1 MEENFLLDLVSALDQ
16 SRSQKRVNAD
26 IKTLEKTINMLRLT
40 ATLAKGSSKKEIN
53 AYIKTLSSQL
63 STIKLRAKIDS
74 KNLKSEINSE
84 LGKVS
89 FKDIDVLNIDGNK
102 TKLKAQKVI
111 ADTKAYIEKNPIN
124 IGINYENR
132 RNKLDNDL
140 TAYLNRHTKISE
152 SSVLLKEA
160 DKVRNLIGAINDKK
174 SLREAT
180 DAFQLYRS
188 EVSATGF
195 NTKSTTDKIKDMLS
209 HVTKISSALGVAT
222 MLLNNFTKS
231 MKTLR
236 ENDTVLTEISKTS
249 ELTKNQLR
257 ELGDEAFKTASKYG
271 QLSSNYLLG
280 VQEMARSGYEDMSKE
295 LGELSLLAQ
304 SAGDMTADSANNY
317 LLATDAAY
325 KYGGSIEKL
334 NVALDGANYISN
346 KNSAALTDIADATR
360 VSASFAANAGIAIDE
375 LTAAEATMIAT
386 TKRSGSEIGRAF
398 RSIILNLQQVSG
410 EFDGEVI
417 DEEQLKKV
425 EARCHSMGVELEYM
439 KDGIA
444 TLRNPIEVL
453 KELAEVYNSL
463 PDNSA
468 DKQGLISDLGG
479 KYHANALSAL
489 LSRWDLYEKMLSEF
503 SQGAGSALE
512 EAEKTANSWEGSM
525 NRLQNSFDSF
535 INTLTNKE
543 AIMGGISFFD
553 GLIQGAESL
562 TDIIGEIPIVLTTL
576 NTAMVAM
583 KKDYGI
589 TQLVNKDN
597 GKLDIQ
603 GNIFGID
610 FTNIKNLK
618 KHYEEAGEAIT
629 KWNKEL
635 KGGKI
640 NIDAFNNSIVQNN
653 AQLKDYL
660 STCSKDAPASLAG
673 YKAHLNAAGISTDAL
688 RLKTILLNSAISMG
702 IGIAIQA
709 AVQGIAY
716 LIQREEKLRQAT
728 EEAANAYK
736 ESASSIEDYASRY
749 EELHKALIAAKGNEE
764 ETYSI
769 KKQLLELQAELN
781 NKFGEECGTVDL
793 VTNAYELQTEAIRN
807 LNKEKAQLFLNENKE
822 GIDKSEKEM
831 MKDRHYNLS
840 YTGLTGNSEKGK
852 ALKEI
857 AEKYK
862 EQGMALLDEYGDGT
876 YLQFSVHLNADAQS
890 AYETINAF
898 ENDLR
903 DKAKELGD
911 ERMFDDVLD
920 VSSDSL
926 NKAKETIENYGDTYK
941 QALIAD
947 IVSDDD
953 KSKTY
958 GEALKAV
965 EAYNEAVL
973 KSENPY
979 DDQNV
984 TQAKENLDAV
994 KASIQDNE
1002 EEWGKYSVLFD
1013 DVFEQADTRLLKFN
1027 EALKTDSGLKELAND
1042 LEGLSDIDLQALD
1055 ENVGKNNSFDKLKE
1069 AANGYKV
1076 NVDELIA
1083 ALVRLG
1089 YVQGEAQSTVADT
1102 TQSIPATISSSIQQ
1116 IATQLEPQFA
1126 KLGEAYQ
1133 EIFKLDDNGKEKFS
1147 LASIDNSMLEE
1158 LRQSF
1163 AEIESEIGVAFDSSK
1178 LEPFFAVLT
1187 NGNSTAEQVQ
1197 QAFND
1202 LATAYLY
1209 STDTL
1214 DQLNSETAD
1223 AIEKQLEEMGV
1234 QNAAEIVADALT
1246 AKTEELIVA
1255 KEYLAETGKELAS
1268 ATEEERNAF
1277 ILEQIEAGNCGEALA
1292 LLQLKKLLVNQSTV
1306 TTAADC
1312 QNILALALA
1321 ANIGIQQLQ
1330 QLQTLMNM
1338 ITQRDAAVQSGDS
1351 RAVSELNRAIHEFSA
1366 NVVNNL
1372 DLDDVKVDFGNI
1384 GGGAS
1389 KAGKAG
1395 KKAGDA
1401 YVDAFEKELKK
1412 LQTLR
1417 DQGKITEKQYL
1428 DYLRKLYQRFFRD
1441 KKKYAEQY
1449 AKYEHEYLQGMKSLY
1464 ESALSGITS
1473 MLDKQI
1479 SAYGDSRDAA
1489 VESLEAQRDA
1499 AIEAKEA
1506 EKERYEQE
1514 IELIDK
1520 QIAAKE
1526 KAIQKIRDEIDAMET
1541 ANADRKMALNLQ
1553 LDEYNL
1559 QRQLN
1564 QKTKLIYTE
1573 DGFKYDIDTSGLR
1586 EAKQKVEDDKLEIA
1600 IANKEKE
1607 IKLIEK
1613 EIDLLENRKSGIN
1626 ENIDLLDKQIDQIN
1640 DYYDKLIADT
1650 EKYWDNLISG
1660 MQDYKSRWEELG
1672 EIEENAKV
1680 IETLRALGIEV
1691 DDVLGMSEEAFAKFK
1706 DEYVGILADIYSGN
1720 DSMLSALSDTT
1731 GRSVDQMGSYL
1742 DSTQGYIDSL
1752 SGIGDSLNP
1761 LAESIGNVDES
1772 MGTLSS
1778 TASEANENLSNA
1790 AGSVDSVNSSL
1801 GETASTTGE
1810 VATNVDSV
1818 VDGLNQMPESG
1829 NVSGLAGEFE
1839 TLATKIGEVA
1849 KALGIS
1855 EGEAVSTL
1863 FQAMSELNTVTLGG
1877 ETEGIIGQFTLL
1889 KQAILDVIETIG
1901 SSEAQTI
1908 GSLMSA
1914 IVQLN
1919 SITLDESIIKQFTNL
1934 KTAIDSVTAAI
1945 SGGGGESS
1953 EGEGS
1958 GGGSGSSG
1966 GKQGSKGGKGSQGK
1980 GESGG
1985 GDNSLT
1991 GAIKSMGENAKE
2003 VIGEPDA
2010 EGDGTVIGEFGSME
2024 TAVNDV
2030 RDAIG
2035 TGDSEGSTG
2044 SSKASEGDGTLI
2056 GSIEDLGEKTVEVL
2070 GEPGGEGV
2078 IGRFEQFKEPIREA
2092 DEHVHSISDGLDAID
2107 GKEVECTITVNVKQ
2121 NGSAY
2126 AEGTVLGSMNLES
2139 GEYTAQ
2145 YGKAFAGGTGKYEGL
2160 PKAEKNALVSEYGQT
2175 EMTVLPDG
2183 KTIITDEPTMM
2194 DLPKDTVIYNE
2205 EQTKKIMDNKIDA
2218 SGNAH
2223 ADGTDDTIWT
2233 TLADGSKV
2241 RPLQPGDKMWDLYH
2255 AFDAYLKSI
2264 DGNLE
2269 KLVPN
2274 SFYEQNREW
2283 NKLADQISYANSV
2296 VNNRNVQ
2303 QPVTIQIGD
2312 INLTGVQDVN
2322 GLAQAIKTRLPGQ
2335 MMQEYSKN

>member
-74 KNLKSEINSE
+74 KNLKSEINSA

-553 GLIQGAESL
+553 RLIQGAETL
-562 TDIIGEIPIVLTTL
+562 TDTIGEIPVVLTTL
-576 NTAMVAM
+576 NTAMTAM

-589 TQLVNKDN
+589 TQLVNPETKE
-597 GKLDIQ
+597 LDIQ
-603 GNIFGID
+603 GNLMGID
-610 FTNIKNLK
+610 FSAIKEQK
-618 KHYEEAGEAIT
+618 KHFLQASEEI
-629 KWNKEL
+629 KYWNKEL
-635 KGGKI
+635 RSGKA
-640 NIDAFNNSIVQNN
+640 DLDSFSGSLVKNN
-653 AQLKDYL
+653 AQFKAYL
-660 STCSKDAPASLAG
+660 QTTSKDAPASLAG
-673 YKAHLNAAGISTDAL
+673 YKTSLNAAGISTDAL

-728 EEAANAYK
+728 KEAIETFESISSEVESLEDKLSELNEQIGKLDPITDAEDIENLQLETEELEKQLAILKEKQRIASAEADKAARK
-736 ESASSIEDYASRY
+736 SLGKTEASRY
-749 EELHKALIAAKGNEE
+749 KTEERESAYGGVESGAAYVTKDEEL
-764 ETYSI
+764 
-769 KKQLLELQAELN
+769 Q
-781 NKFGEECGTVDL
+781 
-793 VTNAYELQTEAIRN
+793 NAIEA
-807 LNKEKAQLFLNENKE
+807 
-822 GIDKSEKEM
+822 
-831 MKDRHYNLS
+831 Y
-840 YTGLTGNSEKGK
+840 
-852 ALKEI
+852 
-857 AEKYK
+857 EKYK
-862 EQGMALLDEYGDGT
+862 SKVDEANDALANMAKTGDYTKEEWKEQEQIVSTYSEKMEDARAHANELAVSLDEQKQGLNGSTDASQTLLTKIEGVITQYGQWLKKINGT
-876 YLQFSVHLNADAQS
+876 TEALEEQAEAEEEVSETAKSISFEQAWADSFTSESEAVKKLGDDLLGLAEKGRLS
-890 AYETINAF
+890 KRAF
-898 ENDLR
+898 EEVDSNAGGYFKNLGISADEAVDKINKLVDEAKQLSSMSGEISKISEALR
-903 DKAKELGD
+903 DKRENKFVDADTLSEFDVEIKGLDSWDKFQSVLGSTTSSYQECKDAAETLAREWVNSGNFLSQLTEQNKEYYQTQLESMGVANAEEVVMHQLALAKEEARIATLNLANMTQEAMAGLLGEAESAGITQGEIYRLAAAEIAYNSTGLSTQD
-911 ERMFDDVLD
+911 KIDQLGN
-920 VSSDSL
+920 L
-926 NKAKETIENYGDTYK
+926 AKAYGDT
-941 QALIAD
+941 ATAAIAAAAAD
-947 IVSDDD
+947 RVANGHGDLETIMSDMMAQIGRAA
-953 KSKTY
+953 KSYTI
-958 GEALKAV
+958 
-965 EAYNEAVL
+965 
-973 KSENPY
+973 
-979 DDQNV
+979 D
-984 TQAKENLDAV
+984 
-994 KASIQDNE
+994 
-1002 EEWGKYSVLFD
+1002 F
-1013 DVFEQADTRLLKFN
+1013 
-1027 EALKTDSGLKELAND
+1027 SGL
-1042 LEGLSDIDLQALD
+1042 
-1055 ENVGKNNSFDKLKE
+1055 GK
-1069 AANGYKV
+1069 G
-1076 NVDELIA
+1076 
-1083 ALVRLG
+1083 
-1089 YVQGEAQSTVADT
+1089 
-1102 TQSIPATISSSIQQ
+1102 
-1116 IATQLEPQFA
+1116 A
-1126 KLGEAYQ
+1126 K
-1133 EIFKLDDNGKEKFS
+1133 
-1147 LASIDNSMLEE
+1147 
-1158 LRQSF
+1158 
-1163 AEIESEIGVAFDSSK
+1163 
-1178 LEPFFAVLT
+1178 
-1187 NGNSTAEQVQ
+1187 
-1197 QAFND
+1197 
-1202 LATAYLY
+1202 
-1209 STDTL
+1209 
-1214 DQLNSETAD
+1214 
-1223 AIEKQLEEMGV
+1223 
-1234 QNAAEIVADALT
+1234 
-1246 AKTEELIVA
+1246 
-1255 KEYLAETGKELAS
+1255 S
-1268 ATEEERNAF
+1268 A
-1277 ILEQIEAGNCGEALA
+1277 G
-1292 LLQLKKLLVNQSTV
+1292 
-1306 TTAADC
+1306 
-1312 QNILALALA
+1312 
-1321 ANIGIQQLQ
+1321 
-1330 QLQTLMNM
+1330 
-1338 ITQRDAAVQSGDS
+1338 
-1351 RAVSELNRAIHEFSA
+1351 
-1366 NVVNNL
+1366 
-1372 DLDDVKVDFGNI
+1372 
-1384 GGGAS
+1384 S
-1389 KAGKAG
+1389 KAGKDYKDG
-1395 KKAGDA
+1395 
-1401 YVDAFEKELKK
+1401 
-1412 LQTLR
+1412 LR
-1417 DQGKITEKQYL
+1417 EQLSDLDSVISGITGKIDDQISSINEQKSAALDAISEEMEALEESKENALEAIEQERQARLDAIEEQRKQIEQNISEKQKIIDSINEEIKSMRSANEQRKREL
-1428 DYLRKLYQRFFRD
+1428 DLAK
-1441 KKKYAEQY
+1441 
-1449 AKYEHEYLQGMKSLY
+1449 AKYELERQQHIRNKLVYT
-1464 ESALSGITS
+1464 ESDGLVYREDTNGI
-1473 MLDKQI
+1473 
-1479 SAYGDSRDAA
+1479 RDAKEQ
-1489 VESLEAQRDA
+1489 VRQ
-1499 AIEAKEA
+1499 IEL
-1506 EKERYEQE
+1506 E
-1514 IELIDK
+1514 IE
-1520 QIAAKE
+1520 
-1526 KAIQKIRDEIDAMET
+1526 
-1541 ANADRKMALNLQ
+1541 
-1553 LDEYNL
+1553 
-1559 QRQLN
+1559 
-1564 QKTKLIYTE
+1564 
-1573 DGFKYDIDTSGLR
+1573 
-1586 EAKQKVEDDKLEIA
+1586 
-1600 IANKEKE
+1600 IANKEKQ
-1607 IKLIEK
+1607 IDLIEK
-1613 EIDLLENRKSGIN
+1613 EISLLENKL
-1626 ENIDLLDKQIDQIN
+1626 DLLDEEENRVNDFYDILSKQTE
-1640 DYYDKLIADT
+1640 DYYNSQLKNLEKQRKETESYFESITKNLENQKSKFQELTEILEKAELSAKLKQLGIDEEALLNGSEEEFNKLKDAYMNIVFQLN
-1650 EKYWDNLISG
+1650 EGNDEVLNKLRELSG
-1660 MQDYKSRWEELG
+1660 YEGTAPTMLEESNTKLGTMNDELG
-1672 EIEENAKV
+1672 TAN
-1680 IETLRALGIEV
+1680 TEV
-1691 DDVLGMSEEAFAKFK
+1691 
-1706 DEYVGILADIYSGN
+1706 GN
-1720 DSMLSALSDTT
+1720 
-1731 GRSVDQMGSYL
+1731 
-1742 DSTQGYIDSL
+1742 
-1752 SGIGDSLNP
+1752 
-1761 LAESIGNVDES
+1761 
-1772 MGTLSS
+1772 
-1778 TASEANENLSNA
+1778 
-1790 AGSVDSVNSSL
+1790 VNSSL
-1801 GETASTTGE
+1801 DRTASTTSD
-1810 VATNVDSV
+1810 VATNVSDV
-1818 VDGLNQMPESG
+1818 NT
-1829 NVSGLAGEFE
+1829 N
-1839 TLATKIGEVA
+1839 IGETTGLINEEKGAFDDLKQTIGLIVEAINQKIQAIETGQSTVA
-1849 KALGIS
+1849 SAVGS
-1855 EGEAVSTL
+1855 EMAN
-1863 FQAMSELNTVTLGG
+1863 FQLLINKILEVKEKLDEVNNTVTTMDRQPVDNLTNAFQLLYDKLLLVSNLLGVG
-1877 ETEGIIGQFTLL
+1877 MEGAEEGAVSGISGAIQALNEISLEEGIIAQFTML
-1889 KQAILDVIETIG
+1889 KE
-1901 SSEAQTI
+1901 
-1908 GSLMSA
+1908 
-1914 IVQLN
+1914 
-1919 SITLDESIIKQFTNL
+1919 
-1934 KTAIDSVTAAI
+1934 AIDSVTAAI

-1966 GKQGSKGGKGSQGK
+1966 GKQGSKGGKGGKGSQGK

-1991 GAIKSMGENAKE
+1991 GAIKSMGETAKE

-2035 TGDSEGSTG
+2035 TEGSEGGEGGKSG
-2044 SSKASEGDGTLI
+2044 SGGKGESDDTLV
-2056 GSIEDLGEKTVEVL
+2056 GSIEYLGDKTEEEMGESDGDGIL
-2070 GEPGGEGV
+2070 GKFNEFKGV
-2078 IGRFEQFKEPIREA
+2078 IEEA
-2092 DEHVHSISDGLDAID
+2092 ANQVKSISEGLDEID
-2107 GKEVECTITVNVKQ
+2107 GKEVECSITVNVKM
-2121 NGSAY
+2121 NGSIPAF
-2126 AEGTVLGSMNLES
+2126 ASGTVLGNMQIES
-2139 GEYTAQ
+2139 ATYNAK
-2145 YGKAFAGGTGKYEGL
+2145 YGKAFANGTIGL
-2160 PKAEKNALVSEYGQT
+2160 KHDEKNALRSEYGQPELTVYPNGTT
-2175 EMTVLPDG
+2175 ELTTSPVMS
-2183 KTIITDEPTMM
+2183 
-2194 DLPKDTVIYNE
+2194 DLPKGTVIYNE
-2205 EQTKKIMDNKIDA
+2205 EETKKIMDNK
-2218 SGNAH
+2218 SNPVGNAH

-2274 SFYEQNREW
+2274 SFYEHQRQMEDMA
-2283 NKLADQISYANSV
+2283 KQINYVSSV
-2296 VNNRNVQ
+2296 TNNNRNT
-2303 QPVTIQIGD
+2303 QPVVNH
-2312 INLTGVQDVN
+2312 INVTCPGVTSQQVAEQLGSVLGKELDKQFSGFHNWTDQRSRV
-2322 GLAQAIKTRLPGQ
+2322 R
-2335 MMQEYSKN
+2335 

>member
-74 KNLKSEINSE
+74 KNLKSEINSA

-102 TKLKAQKVI
+102 TKLKVQKVI
-111 ADTKAYIEKNPIN
+111 ADAKAYAEKNPIS

-132 RNKLDNDL
+132 RSKLDNDL
-140 TAYLNRHTKISE
+140 TSYLNRNTKISE

-195 NTKSTTDKIKDMLS
+195 ATKSTADRIKDMLS
-209 HVTKISSALGVAT
+209 HVTKIGSALGVAT

-257 ELGDEAFKTASKYG
+257 ELGDEAFKIASKYG
-271 QLSSNYLLG
+271 ELSSNYLIA
-280 VQEMARSGYEDMSKE
+280 VQEMARSGYEDTSKE

-334 NVALDGANYISN
+334 NAALDGANYISN

-410 EFDGEVI
+410 EFDGEAI

-463 PDNSA
+463 PDSSA

-489 LSRWDLYEKMLSEF
+489 LSRWDMYEKMLSEF
-503 SQGAGSALE
+503 SQGTGSALE
-512 EAEKTANSWEGSM
+512 EAEKTANSWEGRLNS
-525 NRLQNSFDSF
+525 LQNSWDSF

-553 GLIQGAESL
+553 RLIQGAERL
-562 TDIIGEIPIVLTTL
+562 TDTIGEIPVVLTTL
-576 NTAMVAM
+576 NTAMTAM

-589 TQLVNKDN
+589 TQLVNPETKE
-597 GKLDIQ
+597 LDIK
-603 GNIFGID
+603 GNLMGID
-610 FTNIKNLK
+610 FSAIKEQK
-618 KHYEEAGEAIT
+618 KHFSQASEEI
-629 KWNKEL
+629 KYWNKEL
-635 KGGKI
+635 RSGKA
-640 NIDAFNNSIVQNN
+640 DLDSFSGSLVKNN
-653 AQLKDYL
+653 AQFKAYL
-660 STCSKDAPASLAG
+660 QTTSKDAPASLAG
-673 YKAHLNAAGISTDAL
+673 YKTSLNAAGISTDAL

-728 EEAANAYK
+728 EEAIENFESITSEVTSLEEKLSDLNDQINQLDPITDAEDIENLKLETEELEKQLAILREKQRIAESDADK
-736 ESASSIEDYASRY
+736 EAQKSLGMTEASRY
-749 EELHKALIAAKGNEE
+749 
-764 ETYSI
+764 
-769 KKQLLELQAELN
+769 
-781 NKFGEECGTVDL
+781 
-793 VTNAYELQTEAIRN
+793 
-807 LNKEKAQLFLNENKE
+807 
-822 GIDKSEKEM
+822 
-831 MKDRHYNLS
+831 
-840 YTGLTGNSEKGK
+840 
-852 ALKEI
+852 
-857 AEKYK
+857 
-862 EQGMALLDEYGDGT
+862 
-876 YLQFSVHLNADAQS
+876 
-890 AYETINAF
+890 
-898 ENDLR
+898 
-903 DKAKELGD
+903 
-911 ERMFDDVLD
+911 
-920 VSSDSL
+920 
-926 NKAKETIENYGDTYK
+926 
-941 QALIAD
+941 
-947 IVSDDD
+947 
-953 KSKTY
+953 
-958 GEALKAV
+958 
-965 EAYNEAVL
+965 
-973 KSENPY
+973 
-979 DDQNV
+979 
-984 TQAKENLDAV
+984 
-994 KASIQDNE
+994 
-1002 EEWGKYSVLFD
+1002 
-1013 DVFEQADTRLLKFN
+1013 
-1027 EALKTDSGLKELAND
+1027 
-1042 LEGLSDIDLQALD
+1042 
-1055 ENVGKNNSFDKLKE
+1055 
-1069 AANGYKV
+1069 
-1076 NVDELIA
+1076 
-1083 ALVRLG
+1083 
-1089 YVQGEAQSTVADT
+1089 
-1102 TQSIPATISSSIQQ
+1102 
-1116 IATQLEPQFA
+1116 
-1126 KLGEAYQ
+1126 
-1133 EIFKLDDNGKEKFS
+1133 
-1147 LASIDNSMLEE
+1147 
-1158 LRQSF
+1158 
-1163 AEIESEIGVAFDSSK
+1163 
-1178 LEPFFAVLT
+1178 
-1187 NGNSTAEQVQ
+1187 
-1197 QAFND
+1197 
-1202 LATAYLY
+1202 
-1209 STDTL
+1209 
-1214 DQLNSETAD
+1214 
-1223 AIEKQLEEMGV
+1223 
-1234 QNAAEIVADALT
+1234 
-1246 AKTEELIVA
+1246 KTEERESAYGGVESGAAYVTKDEELKYAIEAYDEYKA
-1255 KEYLAETGKELAS
+1255 KVDEANNALAHMAETGEYAQEEWDEQEKTVSTYTEKMGNARAHANELAVS
-1268 ATEEERNAF
+1268 LEEQKQG
-1277 ILEQIEAGNCGEALA
+1277 LSGNTDASQALLTKIDGVITQYDQWLKKINGTTEALEEQA
-1292 LLQLKKLLVNQSTV
+1292 EAENDAFDGTPNTFGSQLIASQESLDKFKSSVQSAKEAYTTLLSGNYSASELLNSIQAINQAASNMGGSLNWEFINKQKDSLDLLGDAIQLISKKYTES
-1306 TTAADC
+1306 
-1312 QNILALALA
+1312 ILSGMGIDIHSEFGQMLA
-1321 ANIGIQQLQ
+1321 
-1330 QLQTLMNM
+1330 NM
-1338 ITQRDAAVQSGDS
+1338 ITQAFEAEAAFEGMNSQLDNLQSSYQTLTDVLESYNKTGYISLDSLQSLLTADENLIAMLEVENGQLAINQAAYENLVTAQLMEFKAKLNDAAAAEIEALAKQKAEQATNQNADASNNAVEKLDAETAAFNRNTSAAISNAVAKAEESGVSEEEINGILDKYNEVWNAAVNNFSGD
-1351 RAVSELNRAIHEFSA
+1351 F
-1366 NVVNNL
+1366 
-1372 DLDDVKVDFGNI
+1372 DGFM
-1384 GGGAS
+1384 GGKSG
-1389 KAGKAG
+1389 AGKAG

-1428 DYLRKLYQRFFRD
+1428 DYLRKLYQKFFRD

-1479 SAYGDSRDAA
+1479 SAYEDSKSAA

-1514 IELIDK
+1514 IELINK

-1526 KAIQKIRDEIDAMET
+1526 KAIQKIRDEIEAMET

-1564 QKTKLIYTE
+1564 QKTKRIYTE
-1573 DGFKYDIDTSGLR
+1573 DGFKYDIDTSGLK
-1586 EAKQKVEDDKLEIA
+1586 EARQKVEDDKLEIA
-1600 IANKEKE
+1600 ISNKEKE

-1626 ENIDLLDKQIDQIN
+1626 ESIDLLDKQIDQIN

-1672 EIEENAKV
+1672 EIEENAKL
-1680 IETLRALGIEV
+1680 ISTLKQLGIEV
-1691 DDVLGMSEEAFAKFK
+1691 DDVLGMSEEAFSKFK

-1731 GRSVDQMGSYL
+1731 GKSVDQMGSYL

-1752 SGIGDSLNP
+1752 SGIGDSLDP
-1761 LAESIGNVDES
+1761 LAESIGNVEES
-1772 MGTLSS
+1772 MGTLST
-1778 TASEANENLSNA
+1778 TASDADENLSNA

-1801 GETASTTGE
+1801 SETATTTDT
-1810 VATNVDSV
+1810 VATNVGTV
-1818 VDGLNQMPESG
+1818 VDGLNQLPENG
-1829 NVSGLAGEFE
+1829 KVSGLAGEFE

-1849 KALGIS
+1849 KALGIG

-1863 FQAMSELNTVTLGG
+1863 FQAMNSLNDVTLGNEG
-1877 ETEGIIGQFTLL
+1877 EGIIGQFTLL
-1889 KQAILDVIETIG
+1889 KNAITDVIETIG
-1901 SSEAQTI
+1901 STEAQTV

-1914 IVQLN
+1914 IAQLN
-1919 SITLDESIIKQFTNL
+1919 SISLDESIITQFNNL

-1953 EGEGS
+1953 EGS
-1958 GGGSGSSG
+1958 SSG
-1966 GKQGSKGGKGSQGK
+1966 GTSGSKGGKQGGAGGKGSEGK

-1985 GDNSLT
+1985 GGNSLT
-1991 GAIKSMGENAKE
+1991 GAIKEMGDTAIE

-2035 TGDSEGSTG
+2035 TESSEGGEGGKSG
-2044 SSKASEGDGTLI
+2044 SGGKGESDDTLV
-2056 GSIEDLGEKTVEVL
+2056 GSIEYLGDKTDEEMGESDGNGIL
-2070 GEPGGEGV
+2070 GKFNEFKGV
-2078 IGRFEQFKEPIREA
+2078 IEEA
-2092 DEHVHSISDGLDAID
+2092 ANQVKSISEGLDEID
-2107 GKEVECTITVNVKQ
+2107 GKEVECTITVNVKM
-2121 NGSAY
+2121 NGSIPHFAS
-2126 AEGTVLGSMNLES
+2126 GTVLGNMQIES
-2139 GEYTAQ
+2139 ATYNAK
-2145 YGKAFAGGTGKYEGL
+2145 YGKAFASGTIGL
-2160 PKAEKNALVSEYGQT
+2160 KHDEKNALRSEYGQPELTVYPNGTT
-2175 EMTVLPDG
+2175 ELTTSPVMS
-2183 KTIITDEPTMM
+2183 
-2194 DLPKDTVIYNE
+2194 DLPKGTVIYNE
-2205 EQTKKIMDNKIDA
+2205 EETKKIMDNK
-2218 SGNAH
+2218 SNPVGNAH
-2223 ADGTDDTIWT
+2223 ADGTDDSIWT

-2274 SFYEQNREW
+2274 SLYEQNREW
-2283 NKLADQISYANSV
+2283 NKMADQISYANSV
-2296 VNNRNVQ
+2296 VNNRNV
-2303 QPVTIQIGD
+2303 PVTVNQNVTLNCP
-2312 INLTGVQDVN
+2312 NLTNNSGVEYVQKQLGN
-2322 GLAQAIKTRLPGQ
+2322 LSLRAR
-2335 MMQEYSKN
+2335 QEPLHDY

>member
-1 MEENFLLDLVSALDQ
+1 MKRRLYNLEENFLLDLVSALDQ

-74 KNLKSEINSE
+74 KNLKSEINSA

-512 EAEKTANSWEGSM
+512 EAEKTANSWEGRLNS
-525 NRLQNSFDSF
+525 LQNSWDSF

-543 AIMGGISFFD
+543 AIMGGISFLD
-553 GLIQGAESL
+553 RLIQGAETL
-562 TDIIGEIPIVLTTL
+562 TDTIGEIPVVLTTL
-576 NTAMVAM
+576 NTAMTAM
-583 KKDYGI
+583 NKDYGI
-589 TQLVNKDN
+589 THLVNKDN

-618 KHYEEAGEAIT
+618 KHFSEAEEAINLWNDAMSNGE
-629 KWNKEL
+629 
-635 KGGKI
+635 
-640 NIDAFNNSIVQNN
+640 NSLDSFSGSLVQNN

-673 YKAHLNAAGISTDAL
+673 YKTSLNAAGISTDAL

-716 LIQREEKLRQAT
+716 LIQREEELRQAT
-728 EEAANAYK
+728 KEAIETFESISSEVETLEDKLSELNDQINQLDPITDAEDIENLKAETEELSTQLAILKEKQRIAGAEADKAAQK
-736 ESASSIEDYASRY
+736 SLGMTEASRY
-749 EELHKALIAAKGNEE
+749 
-764 ETYSI
+764 
-769 KKQLLELQAELN
+769 
-781 NKFGEECGTVDL
+781 
-793 VTNAYELQTEAIRN
+793 
-807 LNKEKAQLFLNENKE
+807 
-822 GIDKSEKEM
+822 
-831 MKDRHYNLS
+831 
-840 YTGLTGNSEKGK
+840 
-852 ALKEI
+852 
-857 AEKYK
+857 
-862 EQGMALLDEYGDGT
+862 
-876 YLQFSVHLNADAQS
+876 
-890 AYETINAF
+890 
-898 ENDLR
+898 
-903 DKAKELGD
+903 
-911 ERMFDDVLD
+911 
-920 VSSDSL
+920 
-926 NKAKETIENYGDTYK
+926 
-941 QALIAD
+941 
-947 IVSDDD
+947 
-953 KSKTY
+953 
-958 GEALKAV
+958 
-965 EAYNEAVL
+965 
-973 KSENPY
+973 
-979 DDQNV
+979 
-984 TQAKENLDAV
+984 
-994 KASIQDNE
+994 
-1002 EEWGKYSVLFD
+1002 
-1013 DVFEQADTRLLKFN
+1013 
-1027 EALKTDSGLKELAND
+1027 
-1042 LEGLSDIDLQALD
+1042 
-1055 ENVGKNNSFDKLKE
+1055 
-1069 AANGYKV
+1069 
-1076 NVDELIA
+1076 
-1083 ALVRLG
+1083 
-1089 YVQGEAQSTVADT
+1089 
-1102 TQSIPATISSSIQQ
+1102 
-1116 IATQLEPQFA
+1116 
-1126 KLGEAYQ
+1126 
-1133 EIFKLDDNGKEKFS
+1133 
-1147 LASIDNSMLEE
+1147 
-1158 LRQSF
+1158 
-1163 AEIESEIGVAFDSSK
+1163 
-1178 LEPFFAVLT
+1178 
-1187 NGNSTAEQVQ
+1187 
-1197 QAFND
+1197 
-1202 LATAYLY
+1202 
-1209 STDTL
+1209 
-1214 DQLNSETAD
+1214 
-1223 AIEKQLEEMGV
+1223 
-1234 QNAAEIVADALT
+1234 
-1246 AKTEELIVA
+1246 KTEERESAYGGVESGASYVTKDEELKYAIEAYDEYKA
-1255 KEYLAETGKELAS
+1255 KVDEANNALAHMAETGEYAQEEWDEQEKTVSTYTEKMGNARAHANELAVS
-1268 ATEEERNAF
+1268 LEEQKQG
-1277 ILEQIEAGNCGEALA
+1277 LSGNTDASQTLLNKIDGVITQYDQWLKKINGTTEALEEQA
-1292 LLQLKKLLVNQSTV
+1292 EAENDAFDGTPNTFGSQLIASQESLDKFKSSVQSAKEAYTTLLSGNYSASELLNSIQAINQAASNMGGSLNWEFINKQKDSLDLLGDAIQLISKKYTES
-1306 TTAADC
+1306 
-1312 QNILALALA
+1312 ILSGMGIDIHSEFGQMLA
-1321 ANIGIQQLQ
+1321 
-1330 QLQTLMNM
+1330 NM
-1338 ITQRDAAVQSGDS
+1338 ITQAFEAEAAFEGMNSQLDNLQSSYQTLTDVLESYNKTGYISLDSLQSLLTADENLIAMLEVENGQLAINQAAYENLVTAQLMEFKAKLNDAAAAEIEALAKQKAEQATNQNADASNNAVEKLDAETAAFNRNTSAAISNAVAKAEESGVSEEEINGILDKYNEVWNAAVNNFSGD
-1351 RAVSELNRAIHEFSA
+1351 F
-1366 NVVNNL
+1366 
-1372 DLDDVKVDFGNI
+1372 DGFM
-1384 GGGAS
+1384 GGKSG
-1389 KAGKAG
+1389 AGKAG

-1479 SAYGDSRDAA
+1479 SAYEDSKSAA

-1514 IELIDK
+1514 IELINK

-1526 KAIQKIRDEIDAMET
+1526 KAIQKIRDEIEAMET

-1564 QKTKLIYTE
+1564 QKTKRIYTE
-1573 DGFKYDIDTSGLR
+1573 DGFKYDIDTSGLK
-1586 EAKQKVEDDKLEIA
+1586 EARQKVEDDKLEIE
-1600 IANKEKE
+1600 ISKKEKE
-1607 IKLIEK
+1607 IKLVEK
-1613 EIDLLENRKSGIN
+1613 EIDLLNEKKDGIN

-1640 DYYDKLIADT
+1640 EYYDKLIADT
-1650 EKYWDNLISG
+1650 EKYWDNLIKG
-1660 MQDYKSRWEELG
+1660 LQDYKSRWEELG
-1672 EIEENAKV
+1672 EIEENAKL
-1680 IETLRALGIEV
+1680 ISTLKQLGIEV
-1691 DDVLGMSEEAFAKFK
+1691 DDVLGMSEEAFSKFK

-1731 GRSVDQMGSYL
+1731 GKSVDQMGSYL

-1752 SGIGDSLNP
+1752 SGIGDSLDP
-1761 LAESIGNVDES
+1761 LAESIGNVEES
-1772 MGTLSS
+1772 MGTLST
-1778 TASEANENLSNA
+1778 TASDADENLSNA

-1801 GETASTTGE
+1801 SETATTTDT
-1810 VATNVDSV
+1810 VATNVGTV
-1818 VDGLNQMPESG
+1818 VDGLNQLPENG
-1829 NVSGLAGEFE
+1829 KVSGLAGEFE

-1849 KALGIS
+1849 KALGIG

-1863 FQAMSELNTVTLGG
+1863 FQAMNSLNDVTLGNEG
-1877 ETEGIIGQFTLL
+1877 EGIIGQFTLL
-1889 KQAILDVIETIG
+1889 KNAITDVIETIG
-1901 SSEAQTI
+1901 STEAQTV

-1914 IVQLN
+1914 IAQLN
-1919 SITLDESIIKQFTNL
+1919 SISLDESIIAQFTNL

-1953 EGEGS
+1953 EGTS
-1958 GGGSGSSG
+1958 SGSTS
-1966 GKQGSKGGKGSQGK
+1966 GSKGGKQGGASGKGSE

-1985 GDNSLT
+1985 GGNSLT
-1991 GAIKSMGENAKE
+1991 GAIESMGETAKE

-2024 TAVNDV
+2024 TAVNEV

-2035 TGDSEGSTG
+2035 TEGSEGEGGG
-2044 SSKASEGDGTLI
+2044 SGSGGKGESDDTLV
-2056 GSIEDLGEKTVEVL
+2056 GSIEYLGNKTEEEMGESDGDGIL
-2070 GEPGGEGV
+2070 GKFNEFKGV
-2078 IGRFEQFKEPIREA
+2078 IEEA
-2092 DEHVHSISDGLDAID
+2092 ANQVKSISEGLDEID
-2107 GKEVECTITVNVKQ
+2107 GKEVECTITVNVKM
-2121 NGSAY
+2121 NGSIPAF
-2126 AEGTVLGSMNLES
+2126 ASGTVFGNMQIES
-2139 GEYTAQ
+2139 ATYNAI
-2145 YGKAFAGGTGKYEGL
+2145 YGKAFASGTIGL
-2160 PKAEKNALVSEYGQT
+2160 KHDEKNALRSEYGQPELTVYPNGTT
-2175 EMTVLPDG
+2175 ELTTSPVMS
-2183 KTIITDEPTMM
+2183 
-2194 DLPKDTVIYNE
+2194 DLPKGTVIYNE
-2205 EQTKKIMDNKIDA
+2205 EETKKIMDNK
-2218 SGNAH
+2218 SNPVGNAH
-2223 ADGTDDTIWT
+2223 ADGTDDSIWT
-2233 TLADGSKV
+2233 TLADGTRV
-2241 RPLQPGDKMWDLYH
+2241 RPLQPGDKMWDLYQK
-2255 AFDAYLKSI
+2255 FDAYFKSI

-2274 SFYEQNREW
+2274 SLYEQNREW

-2296 VNNRNVQ
+2296 VNNNRNVQ
-2303 QPVTIQIGD
+2303 QPVTIQVGD

-2322 GLAQAIKTRLPGQ
+2322 GLAHAITTRLPNA
-2335 MMQEYSKN
+2335 MLQEMHRR